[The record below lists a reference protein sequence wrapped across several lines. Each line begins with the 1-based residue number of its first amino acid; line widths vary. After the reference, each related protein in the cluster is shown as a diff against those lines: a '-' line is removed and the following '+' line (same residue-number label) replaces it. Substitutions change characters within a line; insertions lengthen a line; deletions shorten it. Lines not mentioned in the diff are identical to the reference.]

1 MGGACHPRVF
11 VDGLIVI
18 LGDARVRGTD
28 VYGFPEQATEVEA
41 DPSGRPE
48 IALDDVVIPADV
60 EAVEVYRRGS
70 EVPAHFGGMSTA
82 TQCGVIAIWTRRGW
96 SRNP

>member
-1 MGGACHPRVF
+1 MGGPCHPRVY

-28 VYGFPEQATEVEA
+28 IYGFPEQPTEVRA
-41 DPSGRPE
+41 DPADRPE
-48 IALDDVVIPADV
+48 IALDDFVMPQDV
-60 EAVEVYRRGS
+60 EAIEVYRRAS

-96 SRNP
+96 RNTP